1 MKSELACTVK
11 MELELYVLNHRKN
24 AKTISKGMDESGSLI
39 SASSSCECQRRHLES
54 AHASGLHSQNEPHLR
69 SDQTRASSVIV
80 IQESRIVIV
89 GVLDGIM
96 STAAQSTPGLVDLE
110 DRASGPEALCD
121 GGSSN

>member
-1 MKSELACTVK
+1 M
-11 MELELYVLNHRKN
+11 
-24 AKTISKGMDESGSLI
+24 
-39 SASSSCECQRRHLES
+39 
-54 AHASGLHSQNEPHLR
+54 
-69 SDQTRASSVIV
+69 IV

-96 STAAQSTPGLVDLE
+96 STAAQSTPELVDLK